1 MSVIFNAIEGM
12 LRHGKFS
19 KTRALPVTMGHDTES
34 WNVLELNIGAM
45 FHHRCGIK
53 TDRHNFG
60 QILHTQSRI
69 ERFQVTEVSNKA
81 ERDTIMRNTVVA
93 CLMIGLFLCMNP
105 CFSLAQ
111 EPEIIK
117 LPPPQKDG
125 GIPLMKALSLRK
137 STRGDFGPDTPLS
150 MQTLSNLLWAADGVN
165 RPPNHRTAPSAVD
178 WQNIDIYVLTADG
191 VFVYDPIQH
200 SLKVITD
207 EDMRANS
214 GLEGSSAGPMKQDFA
229 KTAPVSLVYVANLAE
244 TKTMNYGG
252 ESVGLWWS
260 AVGVGAISQ
269 NVYLFCASENLACI
283 VRAMVDA
290 TKLSQVFKLG
300 PDQKVML
307 TSTIAQ
313 FKE

>member
-1 MSVIFNAIEGM
+1 M
-12 LRHGKFS
+12 R
-19 KTRALPVTMGHDTES
+19 
-34 WNVLELNIGAM
+34 
-45 FHHRCGIK
+45 
-53 TDRHNFG
+53 
-60 QILHTQSRI
+60 
-69 ERFQVTEVSNKA
+69 KA
-81 ERDTIMRNTVVA
+81 VVA
-93 CLMIGLFLCMNP
+93 SLIIGLVLCMNP
-105 CFSLAQ
+105 CFSTAQ
-111 EPEIIK
+111 EQEVVK

-125 GIPLMKALSLRK
+125 GVPLMQALNARQ
-137 STRGDFGPDTPLS
+137 STRGGYGPAEKLS

-191 VFVYDPIQH
+191 VFLYDPIQH
-200 SLKVITD
+200 SLKVIVD
-207 EDMRANS
+207 EDKRANA
-214 GLEGSSAGPMKQDFA
+214 GLEGSSTGPMKQDFA
-229 KTAPVSLVYVANLAE
+229 KTAPVSLVYVADL
-244 TKTMNYGG
+244 TKTKSMNYGG

-283 VRAMVDA
+283 VRAMIDA
-290 TKLSQVFKLG
+290 DKLSQLFKLG